1 MSVIGKLSVDLTANI
16 SKWKSQ
22 LSEANK
28 DAEGFKDK
36 VSRSLSSVGDSAS
49 TISPQLGG
57 VVSSLRGIAE
67 VGGPVAISI
76 TAVGAALV
84 AATGYASKM
93 AAAFDDLQDQTQL
106 STEYL
111 GQLEYAARLNGTSIE
126 ESANMVTKMQ
136 RSLFEASNG
145 NVDMAI
151 SISKL
156 GVDIETAMQDGTG
169 GVQTLAKAF
178 AAMPDGIDK
187 VRLMMDILGK
197 SGSKANGIINDL
209 SESTG
214 KTTGRTD
221 EAQRVMKEFD
231 KNLNEL
237 YITGGKAVEAL
248 AVPVANT
255 INNII
260 ASLRKG
266 VEEAGPLWQQ
276 ILTGSSYIVK
286 GAVSG
291 AIVGSVVPGVGTVAG
306 AGAGAI
312 AGSGGIV
319 KGYIDQFQGG
329 PRFGQ
334 KMTDYEKEL
343 EARSAAGEKGGKAYS
358 REPKAAEV
366 KAPEPAEVKAPE
378 PTIPLTPE
386 QRRTIARDS
395 VWKANLAALKK
406 DYDEGKLSLGQYN
419 QKVKEFK
426 EGFDKVNTS
435 AKSSGA
441 RRSGSTKED
450 PGLKNY
456 ATAQDDLNKIILKGI
471 ITTDGLTESE
481 KKLQELQSSE
491 KWATL
496 TQAQRDNITSRV
508 EAVSALEKQNEATK
522 SFNQT
527 MKDAAS
533 AEREAQIETLGL
545 SDAQKKLWEIQQ
557 SDVWSK
563 YTIEQRQQIIATYEA
578 KDAADQLRNT
588 ELRLKE
594 LLTDSGLEKARSDML
609 LLTSAYEEGKI
620 SLEQY
625 QEATANRLNLES
637 PFVAAKES
645 VINLSTAMDSAA
657 SKMADAFIAFSATGK
672 MSFADMTK
680 SILADIGKMI
690 LQQRIFNSLQSGAKM
705 MASSETSWIAAIGK
719 AFIGSQGAPTTASAN
734 GNVFNAGKLVPFANG
749 GAVVSQPTFFPM
761 ANGGTGLMGEAGVEG
776 VFPLTRINGKLGIQ
790 AAGAGSSYV
799 DQRRYEVAVTVQ
811 GSQNNEQT
819 GQIVAEKVMRA
830 IAQQEIVKQQRLGG
844 SLNPMGIR

>member
-36 VSRSLSSVGDSAS
+36 VSRSLGTVGESAS

-231 KNLNEL
+231 KNMNEL
-237 YITGGKAVEAL
+237 YITAGKAVEAL
-248 AVPVANT
+248 AVPVANS
-255 INNII
+255 INNML

-266 VEEAGPLWQQ
+266 AEEAGPLWRK
-276 ILTGSSYIVK
+276 ILTGWVDPK
-286 GAVSG
+286 TTTALGATGGAAAG
-291 AIVGSVVPGVGTVAG
+291 AIAGSVVPGVGTILG
-306 AGAGAI
+306 AGAGAMI
-312 AGSGGIV
+312 GAGA
-319 KGYIDQFQGG
+319 GYGVG
-329 PRFGQ
+329 S
-334 KMTDYEKEL
+334 MTSLGLKRSLSNSRSSPEKTGSE
-343 EARSAAGEKGGKAYS
+343 SS
-358 REPKAAEV
+358 ST
-366 KAPEPAEVKAPE
+366 EVKAPE

-406 DYDEGKLSLGQYN
+406 DYDDGKLSLGQYN

-441 RRSGSTKED
+441 GRSGSTKED

-456 ATAQDDLNKIILKGI
+456 SAAQDDLNKIILKGI

-578 KDAADQLRNT
+578 RDAADQLRNT
-588 ELRLKE
+588 ESKLKE

-609 LLTSAYEEGKI
+609 LLASAYEEGKI
-620 SLEQY
+620 TLDQY
-625 QEATANRLNLES
+625 KEATANRLNLAS
-637 PFVAAKES
+637 PINAAKES
-645 VINLSTAMDSAA
+645 VINLSSAMDSA
-657 SKMADAFIAFSATGK
+657 STKMADAFIAFSATGK

-690 LQQRIFNSLQSGAKM
+690 LQQMIFNSLRSGAKM
-705 MASSETSWIAAIGK
+705 MASSETSWIATIGE
-719 AFIGSQGAPTTASAN
+719 AFIGGPTTASAN
-734 GNVFNAGKLVPFANG
+734 GNVFNAGKLVPFATG

>member
-36 VSRSLSSVGDSAS
+36 VSRSLGTVGESAS

-76 TAVGAALV
+76 TAIGAALV

-145 NVDMAI
+145 SVDMAV

-209 SESTG
+209 SETTG

-248 AVPVANT
+248 AVPVASA
-255 INNII
+255 INGII
-260 ASLRKG
+260 KALRDG
-266 VEEAGPLWQQ
+266 AAEAGPLWQQ
-276 ILTGSSYIVK
+276 ILTGSNYIVK
-286 GAVSG
+286 GAVTG
-291 AIVGSVVPGVGTVAG
+291 AISGSVIPGVGTVAG

-312 AGSGGIV
+312 AGAGGIV
-319 KGYIDQFQGG
+319 KGYIDQYRGG

-334 KMTDYEKEL
+334 KITNYEKESDP
-343 EARSAAGEKGGKAYS
+343 RSAAGKIGGKAYS
-358 REPKAAEV
+358 RESA
-366 KAPEPAEVKAPE
+366 PAEVKAPE

-426 EGFDKVNTS
+426 EGFDKVSTS

-441 RRSGSTKED
+441 GRSGSTKED

-588 ELRLKE
+588 ESKLKE

-625 QEATANRLNLES
+625 QEAIANRLNLAS
-637 PFVAAKES
+637 PIEAAKES
-645 VINLSTAMDSAA
+645 VINLSTAMDSA
-657 SKMADAFIAFSATGK
+657 SRKMADAFIAFSATGK

-690 LQQRIFNSLQSGAKM
+690 LQQMIFNSLRSGANM
-705 MASSETSWIAAIGK
+705 MASSETSWIATIGQ
-719 AFIGSQGAPTTASAN
+719 AFIGSQGGPTTASAN

-776 VFPLTRINGKLGIQ
+776 IFPLTRINGKLGIQ

>member
-36 VSRSLSSVGDSAS
+36 VSRSLDTVGESAS

-209 SESTG
+209 SETTG

-255 INNII
+255 INSII

-266 VEEAGPLWQQ
+266 AEEAGPLWEQ
-276 ILTGSSYIVK
+276 ILISSLSPTSTTVL
-286 GAVSG
+286 GAVTGAAIGSG
-291 AIVGSVVPGVGTVAG
+291 VPGFGTIAG
-306 AGAGAI
+306 AGAGALGGVI
-312 AGSGGIV
+312 AGYTARGDV
-319 KGYIDQFQGG
+319 KRYTEQA
-329 PRFGQ
+329 
-334 KMTDYEKEL
+334 KKKKE
-343 EARSAAGEKGGKAYS
+343 SA
-358 REPKAAEV
+358 PAEV

-426 EGFDKVNTS
+426 EGFDKVSTS
-435 AKSSGA
+435 AKTS
-441 RRSGSTKED
+441 RSETKKED

-456 ATAQDDLNKIILKGI
+456 TTAQDDLNKIILKGI

-481 KKLQELQSSE
+481 KKLQELQSSD

-557 SDVWSK
+557 SDIWSK

-588 ELRLKE
+588 ESKLKE

-625 QEATANRLNLES
+625 QEATANRLNLAS
-637 PFVAAKES
+637 PIDAAKES
-645 VINLSTAMDSAA
+645 VINLSSAMDSA
-657 SKMADAFIAFSATGK
+657 STKMADAFIAFSATGK

-690 LQQRIFNSLQSGAKM
+690 LQQMIFNSLRSGANM
-705 MASSETSWIAAIGK
+705 MASSETSWIATIGQ
-719 AFIGSQGAPTTASAN
+719 AFIGSQGAPVTPSAN
-734 GNVFNAGKLVPFANG
+734 GNVFNAGKLVPFATG

-776 VFPLTRINGKLGIQ
+776 IFPLTRINGKLGIQ

-844 SLNPMGIR
+844 SLNPMGIK

>member
-36 VSRSLSSVGDSAS
+36 VSRSLGTVGESAS

-151 SISKL
+151 SFSKL

-197 SGSKANGIINDL
+197 SGAKTNGIINDF
-209 SESTG
+209 SESNR

-221 EAQRVMKEFD
+221 EAQRVMKQFD
-231 KNLNEL
+231 KNMNDL
-237 YITGGKAVEAL
+237 YITAGKAVEAL
-248 AVPVANT
+248 EVPVANT

-266 VEEAGPLWQQ
+266 AAEAGPLWKE
-276 ILTGSSYIVK
+276 ILTGWVDPK
-286 GAVSG
+286 TTTALGATGGAAAG
-291 AIVGSVVPGVGTVAG
+291 AIAGSVVPGVGTMIG
-306 AGAGAI
+306 AGAGAVI
-312 AGSGGIV
+312 GAGAGYGI
-319 KGYIDQFQGG
+319 GA
-329 PRFGQ
+329 
-334 KMTDYEKEL
+334 MTSPSLKRSLSRSRSSPEKTGSE
-343 EARSAAGEKGGKAYS
+343 SS
-358 REPKAAEV
+358 ST
-366 KAPEPAEVKAPE
+366 EVKAPE

-406 DYDEGKLSLGQYN
+406 DYDDGKLSLGQYN

-426 EGFDKVNTS
+426 EGFDKVSTS

-441 RRSGSTKED
+441 GRSGSTKED

-456 ATAQDDLNKIILKGI
+456 ATAQDDLNKIILNGI

-545 SDAQKKLWEIQQ
+545 SDAQKTLWKIQQ
-557 SDVWSK
+557 SDIWSK

-578 KDAADQLRNT
+578 KDAADQLRNA
-588 ELRLKE
+588 ESRLKE
-594 LLTDSGLEKARSDML
+594 LLTNSGLEQARSDLL

-625 QEATANRLNLES
+625 QEAKKRLNLAS
-637 PFVAAKES
+637 PFDAAKES
-645 VINLSTAMDSAA
+645 VINLSSAMDSAA
-657 SKMADAFIAFSATGK
+657 TKMADSFIAFSATGK

-690 LQQRIFNSLQSGAKM
+690 LQQMIFNQLRSGAKM
-705 MASSETSWIAAIGK
+705 MASSETSWIATIGE
-719 AFIGSQGAPTTASAN
+719 AFIGGPTTASAN

-844 SLNPMGIR
+844 SLNPMGIK

>member
-36 VSRSLSSVGDSAS
+36 VSRSLGTVGESAS

-76 TAVGAALV
+76 TAVGTALV

-209 SESTG
+209 TESTG

-231 KNLNEL
+231 KNMNDL
-237 YITGGKAVEAL
+237 YITAGKAVEAL
-248 AVPVANT
+248 AVPVANS
-255 INNII
+255 INNML
-260 ASLRKG
+260 AALRKG
-266 VEEAGPLWQQ
+266 AEEAGPLWEQ
-276 ILTGSSYIVK
+276 ILI
-286 GAVSG
+286 GAVSPITTTVAG
-291 AIVGSVVPGVGTVAG
+291 AAAGATVGSAVPGFGTITG
-306 AGAGAI
+306 AGAGAL
-312 AGSGGIV
+312 GGLLSSYV
-319 KGYIDQFQGG
+319 YRGAVERYIEQAKKK
-329 PRFGQ
+329 R
-334 KMTDYEKEL
+334 E
-343 EARSAAGEKGGKAYS
+343 SA
-358 REPKAAEV
+358 PAEV
-366 KAPEPAEVKAPE
+366 KAPEPKAAEVKAPE

-426 EGFDKVNTS
+426 EGFDKVSTS

-441 RRSGSTKED
+441 GRSSSTKED

-491 KWATL
+491 TWATL

-557 SDVWSK
+557 SDIWSK

-588 ELRLKE
+588 ESRLKE

-620 SLEQY
+620 TFDQY
-625 QEATANRLNLES
+625 QEAMARRFNDS
-637 PFVAAKES
+637 KES
-645 VINLSTAMDSAA
+645 VINLSSAMDSA
-657 SKMADAFIAFSATGK
+657 STKMADAFIAFTATGK

-690 LQQRIFNSLQSGAKM
+690 LKQMIFNELQSGAKM
-705 MASSETSWIAAIGK
+705 MASSDISWIAAIGK
-719 AFIGSQGAPTTASAN
+719 AFVGPQGVPTVPTTASAN

-844 SLNPMGIR
+844 SLNPMGIK

>member
-36 VSRSLSSVGDSAS
+36 VSRSLGTVGESAS

-197 SGSKANGIINDL
+197 SGSKVNGIINDL

-231 KNLNEL
+231 KNLNDL
-237 YITGGKAVEAL
+237 YITAGKAVEAL
-248 AVPVANT
+248 AVPVTSA
-255 INNII
+255 INGII
-260 ASLRKG
+260 KALKDG
-266 VEEAGPLWQQ
+266 VVEADPLWRA
-276 ILTGSSYIVK
+276 ILTGAGFTAA
-286 GAVSG
+286 GAAAGGLVGG
-291 AIVGSVVPGVGTVAG
+291 AIGSVVPGAGTMAG
-306 AGAGAI
+306 AAAGARTGAMIGAAAAGGEINWQFKDRGTEGGPTSAKKEQEIRDRTGAGKI
-312 AGSGGIV
+312 
-319 KGYIDQFQGG
+319 GG
-329 PRFGQ
+329 P
-334 KMTDYEKEL
+334 
-343 EARSAAGEKGGKAYS
+343 AYV
-358 REPKAAEV
+358 RT
-366 KAPEPAEVKAPE
+366 PASNDTKAPE

-441 RRSGSTKED
+441 GRSSSTKED

-491 KWATL
+491 TWATL

-557 SDVWSK
+557 SDIWSK

-588 ELRLKE
+588 ESRLKE

-609 LLTSAYEEGKI
+609 LLNSAFKEGKI
-620 SLEQY
+620 TFDQY
-625 QEATANRLNLES
+625 QEAMARRFNDS
-637 PFVAAKES
+637 KES
-645 VINLSTAMDSAA
+645 VINLSSAMDSA
-657 SKMADAFIAFSATGK
+657 STKMADAFIAFTATGK

-690 LQQRIFNSLQSGAKM
+690 LKQMIFNELQSGAKM
-705 MASSETSWIAAIGK
+705 MASSDTSWIAAIGK
-719 AFIGSQGAPTTASAN
+719 AFVGSQGAPTVPTTASAN
-734 GNVFNAGKLVPFANG
+734 GNVFNAGKLVPFATG

-844 SLNPMGIR
+844 SLNPMGIK

>member
-36 VSRSLSSVGDSAS
+36 VSRSLGTVGESAS

-255 INNII
+255 INSII

-266 VEEAGPLWQQ
+266 AEEAGPLWRQ
-276 ILTGSSYIVK
+276 ILNVWVDPKTTTALGATG
-286 GAVSG
+286 GAAAG
-291 AIVGSVVPGVGTVAG
+291 AIAGSVVPGVGTILG
-306 AGAGAI
+306 AGAGAMI
-312 AGSGGIV
+312 GAGA
-319 KGYIDQFQGG
+319 GYGVG
-329 PRFGQ
+329 S
-334 KMTDYEKEL
+334 MTSPSLKRSLSYSRSESEKTGSE
-343 EARSAAGEKGGKAYS
+343 SSS
-358 REPKAAEV
+358 REP
-366 KAPEPAEVKAPE
+366 KAPE

-406 DYDEGKLSLGQYN
+406 DYDDGKLSLGQYN

-441 RRSGSTKED
+441 GRSGSTKED

-496 TQAQRDNITSRV
+496 TQAQRNNITSRV

-557 SDVWSK
+557 SDIWSK

-588 ELRLKE
+588 ESRLKE
-594 LLTDSGLEKARSDML
+594 LLTDSGLEQARSDML

-625 QEATANRLNLES
+625 KEATANRLNLAS
-637 PFVAAKES
+637 PIDAAKES
-645 VINLSTAMDSAA
+645 VINLSSAMDSA
-657 SKMADAFIAFSATGK
+657 STKMADAFIAFSATGK

-690 LQQRIFNSLQSGAKM
+690 LKQMIFNELQSGAKM
-705 MASSETSWIAAIGK
+705 MASSDTSWIAAIGK
-719 AFIGSQGAPTTASAN
+719 AFVGSQGAPTVPTTASAN
-734 GNVFNAGKLVPFANG
+734 GNVFNAGKLVPFATG

-844 SLNPMGIR
+844 SLNPMGIK

>member
-36 VSRSLSSVGDSAS
+36 VSRSLGTVGESAS

-76 TAVGAALV
+76 TAIGAALV

-145 NVDMAI
+145 NVDMAV

-209 SESTG
+209 SETTG

-266 VEEAGPLWQQ
+266 AEEAGPLWRQ
-276 ILTGSSYIVK
+276 ILSGWVDPKTTTALGATG
-286 GAVSG
+286 GAAAG
-291 AIVGSVVPGVGTVAG
+291 AIAGSVVPGVGTILG
-306 AGAGAI
+306 AGAGAMI
-312 AGSGGIV
+312 GAGA
-319 KGYIDQFQGG
+319 GYGVGSMTG
-329 PRFGQ
+329 PRL
-334 KMTDYEKEL
+334 KRPL
-343 EARSAAGEKGGKAYS
+343 SYS
-358 REPKAAEV
+358 RSESEKTGSESSST
-366 KAPEPAEVKAPE
+366 EVKAPE

-406 DYDEGKLSLGQYN
+406 DYDDGKLSLGQYN

-426 EGFDKVNTS
+426 EGFDKVSTS
-435 AKSSGA
+435 AKAG
-441 RRSGSTKED
+441 GSTTKRED

-481 KKLQELQSSE
+481 KKLQELQSSD

-557 SDVWSK
+557 SDIWSK

-578 KDAADQLRNT
+578 RDAADQLRNT
-588 ELRLKE
+588 ESKLKE

-609 LLTSAYEEGKI
+609 LLASAYEEGKI

-625 QEATANRLNLES
+625 QEAVARRLNLAA
-637 PFVAAKES
+637 PIDAAKES

-657 SKMADAFIAFSATGK
+657 TKMADAFIAFSATGK

-690 LQQRIFNSLQSGAKM
+690 LQQMIFNSLRSGANM
-705 MASSETSWIAAIGK
+705 MASSETSWIATIGQ

-776 VFPLTRINGKLGIQ
+776 IFPLTRINGKLGIQ

-844 SLNPMGIR
+844 SLNPMGIK

>member
-36 VSRSLSSVGDSAS
+36 VSRSLGTVGESAS

-76 TAVGAALV
+76 TAIGAALV

-145 NVDMAI
+145 SVDMAV

-209 SESTG
+209 SETTG

-231 KNLNEL
+231 KNMNEL

-266 VEEAGPLWQQ
+266 AEEAGPLWQQ
-276 ILTGSSYIVK
+276 ILTGWVDPK
-286 GAVSG
+286 TTTALGATGGAAAG
-291 AIVGSVVPGVGTVAG
+291 AIAGSVVPGVGTILG
-306 AGAGAI
+306 AGAGAMI
-312 AGSGGIV
+312 GAGA
-319 KGYIDQFQGG
+319 GYGVG
-329 PRFGQ
+329 SMTSPRL
-334 KMTDYEKEL
+334 K
-343 EARSAAGEKGGKAYS
+343 RSLSYS
-358 REPKAAEV
+358 RSESEKTGSESSST
-366 KAPEPAEVKAPE
+366 EVKAPE

-426 EGFDKVNTS
+426 EGFDKVSTS

-441 RRSGSTKED
+441 GRSGSTKED

-588 ELRLKE
+588 ESKLKE

-609 LLTSAYEEGKI
+609 LLANAYEEGKI

-625 QEATANRLNLES
+625 KEATANRLNLAS
-637 PFVAAKES
+637 PIEAAKES
-645 VINLSTAMDSAA
+645 VINLSTAMDSA
-657 SKMADAFIAFSATGK
+657 SRKMADAFIAFSATGK

-690 LQQRIFNSLQSGAKM
+690 LQQMIFNSLRSGAKM
-705 MASSETSWIAAIGK
+705 MASSETSWIATIGEM
-719 AFIGSQGAPTTASAN
+719 FIGGPTTASAN

-776 VFPLTRINGKLGIQ
+776 IFPLTRINGKLGIQ

>member
-36 VSRSLSSVGDSAS
+36 VSRSLGTVGESAS

-209 SESTG
+209 SETTG

-231 KNLNEL
+231 KNMNEL
-237 YITGGKAVEAL
+237 YITAGKAVEAL
-248 AVPVANT
+248 AVPVANS
-255 INNII
+255 INNML

-266 VEEAGPLWQQ
+266 AEEAKPLWQQ
-276 ILTGSSYIVK
+276 ILTGSGYIVK
-286 GAVSG
+286 GAVTG
-291 AIVGSVVPGVGTVAG
+291 AVAGSVVPGVGTVAG

-312 AGSGGIV
+312 AGAGGIV
-319 KGYIDQFQGG
+319 KGYIDQYQGG

-334 KMTDYEKEL
+334 KMTDYEKEPDP
-343 EARSAAGEKGGKAYS
+343 RSAAGEIGGKAYS
-358 REPKAAEV
+358 REPKA
-366 KAPEPAEVKAPE
+366 AEVKAPE

-426 EGFDKVNTS
+426 EGFDKVSTS
-435 AKSSGA
+435 SKSSGA
-441 RRSGSTKED
+441 GRSGSTKED

-557 SDVWSK
+557 SDIWSK

-588 ELRLKE
+588 ESKLKE

-620 SLEQY
+620 TLEQY
-625 QEATANRLNLES
+625 QEATANRLNLAS
-637 PFVAAKES
+637 PIDAAKES
-645 VINLSTAMDSAA
+645 VINLSSAMDSA
-657 SKMADAFIAFSATGK
+657 STKMADAFIAFSATGK

-690 LQQRIFNSLQSGAKM
+690 LQQMIFNSLRSGANM
-705 MASSETSWIAAIGK
+705 MASSETSWIASVGQM
-719 AFIGSQGAPTTASAN
+719 FLGSQGAPVTPSAN

>member
-36 VSRSLSSVGDSAS
+36 VSRSLGTVGESAS

-67 VGGPVAISI
+67 VGGPTAIAI
-76 TAVGAALV
+76 TAVGTALV

-151 SISKL
+151 SIRKL

-187 VRLMMDILGK
+187 VRLMMDIMGK

-231 KNLNEL
+231 KNMNEL

-248 AVPVANT
+248 AVPVANA
-255 INNII
+255 INSII

-266 VEEAGPLWQQ
+266 AEEAAPLWLQ
-276 ILTGSSYIVK
+276 ILTSPADRRVTTAL
-286 GAVSG
+286 GATSGAASG
-291 AIVGSVVPGVGTVAG
+291 AIVGSVVPGVGTILG
-306 AGAGAI
+306 AGAGAMI
-312 AGSGGIV
+312 GAGAGYGI
-319 KGYIDQFQGG
+319 GSLTD
-329 PRFGQ
+329 PRVNRS
-334 KMTDYEKEL
+334 L
-343 EARSAAGEKGGKAYS
+343 SNSRSASGKIGS
-358 REPKAAEV
+358 ESSST
-366 KAPEPAEVKAPE
+366 EVKAPE

-406 DYDEGKLSLGQYN
+406 DYDDGKLSLGQYN

-426 EGFDKVNTS
+426 ENFDKVSTS

-441 RRSGSTKED
+441 GRSSSTKED

-557 SDVWSK
+557 SDIWSK

-594 LLTDSGLEKARSDML
+594 LLTDSGLEQARSDML
-609 LLTSAYEEGKI
+609 LLASAYEEGKI

-625 QEATANRLNLES
+625 KEATANRLNLTS
-637 PFVAAKES
+637 PFDAAKES
-645 VINLSTAMDSAA
+645 VINLSSAMDSA
-657 SKMADAFIAFSATGK
+657 STKMADSFIAFAATGK

-690 LQQRIFNSLQSGAKM
+690 LKQMIFNELQRGAKM
-705 MASSETSWIAAIGK
+705 MASSDIKWIAAIGE
-719 AFIGSQGAPTTASAN
+719 AFVGAPSAPTTASAN

-776 VFPLTRINGKLGIQ
+776 IFPLTRINGKLGIQ

-844 SLNPMGIR
+844 SLNPMGIK

>member
-36 VSRSLSSVGDSAS
+36 VSRSLGTVGESAS

-67 VGGPVAISI
+67 VGGPTAIAI
-76 TAVGAALV
+76 TAVGTALV

-197 SGSKANGIINDL
+197 SGSKANGILNDL
-209 SESTG
+209 SETTG

-231 KNLNEL
+231 KNMNEL

-248 AVPVANT
+248 AVPVANA

-260 ASLRKG
+260 ASLRNG
-266 VEEAGPLWQQ
+266 AAEAGPLWRA
-276 ILTGSSYIVK
+276 ILTGSTGVVA
-286 GAVSG
+286 GAAAGAALGSVIPGLGTIAGAISG
-291 AIVGSVVPGVGTVAG
+291 AIGGT
-306 AGAGAI
+306 GAI
-312 AGSGGIV
+312 FRKYS
-319 KGYIDQFQGG
+319 
-329 PRFGQ
+329 
-334 KMTDYEKEL
+334 DYEKESGP
-343 EARSAAGEKGGKAYS
+343 RSAAGKIGGKAYS

-366 KAPEPAEVKAPE
+366 KAAEVKAPE

-406 DYDEGKLSLGQYN
+406 DYDDGKLSLGQYN

-426 EGFDKVNTS
+426 EGFDKVSTS

-441 RRSGSTKED
+441 GRSSSTKED

-557 SDVWSK
+557 SDIWSK

-578 KDAADQLRNT
+578 RDAADQLRNT
-588 ELRLKE
+588 ESKLKE

-625 QEATANRLNLES
+625 KEATANRLNLAS
-637 PFVAAKES
+637 PIDAAKES
-645 VINLSTAMDSAA
+645 VINLSSAMDSA
-657 SKMADAFIAFSATGK
+657 SRKMADSFIAFTATGK

-690 LQQRIFNSLQSGAKM
+690 LQQMIFNSLQSGAKM
-705 MASSETSWIAAIGK
+705 MASSETSWIAAIGQ
-719 AFIGSQGAPTTASAN
+719 AFIGSQGAPVTPSAN
-734 GNVFNAGKLVPFANG
+734 GNVFNAGKLVPFATG

-776 VFPLTRINGKLGIQ
+776 IFPLTRINGKLGIQ

-844 SLNPMGIR
+844 SLNPMGIK

>member
-36 VSRSLSSVGDSAS
+36 VSRSLGTVGESAS

-76 TAVGAALV
+76 TAVGTALV

-111 GQLEYAARLNGTSIE
+111 GKLEYAARLNGSSIE

-145 NVDMAI
+145 NVDMAV

-178 AAMPDGIDK
+178 ADMPNGIDK
-187 VRLMMDILGK
+187 ARLQMDILNK
-197 SGSKANGIINDL
+197 SGTKVNGTLNNLADAND
-209 SESTG
+209 

-221 EAQRVMKEFD
+221 EAQRVMKEFERNMN
-231 KNLNEL
+231 KL

-248 AVPVANT
+248 AVPVASA
-255 INNII
+255 INGII
-260 ASLRKG
+260 KELRDG
-266 VEEAGPLWQQ
+266 AEEAGPLWKA
-276 ILTGSSYIVK
+276 ILTGSKGVAA
-286 GAVSG
+286 GAVAGAALGSVIPGLGTLAGAISG
-291 AIVGSVVPGVGTVAG
+291 AIGGT
-306 AGAGAI
+306 
-312 AGSGGIV
+312 GGIF
-319 KGYIDQFQGG
+319 KS
-329 PRFGQ
+329 
-334 KMTDYEKEL
+334 YEKEKAQKVAEDHL
-343 EARSAAGEKGGKAYS
+343 ANMKEIDAENKSAPAG
-358 REPKAAEV
+358 
-366 KAPEPAEVKAPE
+366 VKAPE

-406 DYDEGKLSLGQYN
+406 DYDDGKLSLGQYN

-426 EGFDKVNTS
+426 EGFDKVSTS

-441 RRSGSTKED
+441 GRSGSTKED

-456 ATAQDDLNKIILKGI
+456 SAAQDDLNKIILKGI

-588 ELRLKE
+588 ESRLKE
-594 LLTDSGLEKARSDML
+594 LLTDSGLEEARSDML
-609 LLTSAYEEGKI
+609 LLANAYEEGKI

-625 QEATANRLNLES
+625 KEATANRLNLAS
-637 PFVAAKES
+637 PIEAAKES
-645 VINLSTAMDSAA
+645 VINLSTAMDTA
-657 SKMADAFIAFSATGK
+657 SRKMADSFIAFSATGK

-680 SILADIGKMI
+680 SILADIGRLI
-690 LQQRIFNSLQSGAKM
+690 LQQTIFNSLRSGAKM
-705 MASSETSWIAAIGK
+705 MASSETSWIATIGQ
-719 AFIGSQGAPTTASAN
+719 AFIGGPTTASAN